1 MYRQLDVYET
11 TVKDELATVR
21 KHALTRHT
29 VALASGRPSSSS
41 SLGAHGRGVHGS
53 GPATSTSPSP
63 PSSSSARDHV
73 GTSGVGAGS
82 RNQERDDGDRDRA
95 RARDRHS
102 ELFSPAQHRLAAGAP
117 DRDRYASPR
126 TRSSRERPAT
136 STSSS
141 TITSPVRRTGT
152 GSTSHRPAS
161 QPSAQLSSPI
171 AAAPTQPRSLYGR
184 TPTSTSTSD
193 WPSDSPLSLGDFRSQ
208 QTARRASP
216 HAQGAGGGGGHGRLL
231 WGEWDRQGPS
241 PREGGSSLSRED
253 LRMAKRILVG
263 RDM

>member
-102 ELFSPAQHRLAAGAP
+102 ELFSPAHHRLAAGAP

-171 AAAPTQPRSLYGR
+171 AAAPTQSRPLYGR
-184 TPTSTSTSD
+184 APTSTSTSD
-193 WPSDSPLSLGDFRSQ
+193 WPSDAPLSLGDFRSQ

-216 HAQGAGGGGGHGRLL
+216 HAEVAGGGGGHGRLL

-263 RDM
+263 RDI